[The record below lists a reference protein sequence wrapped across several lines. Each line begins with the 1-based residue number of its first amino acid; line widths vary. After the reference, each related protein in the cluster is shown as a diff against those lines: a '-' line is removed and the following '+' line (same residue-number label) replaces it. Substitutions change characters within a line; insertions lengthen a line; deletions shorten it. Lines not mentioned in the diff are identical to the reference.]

1 MNRQRCNGI
10 AWMCFALSAALLVL
24 IVPVYLWRWDYVAAL
39 TLYPFWCWALAGALL
54 AAFGHA
60 VRRFRYVYVFYVA
73 WALGAISFADGIA
86 PVFRPFSPEQPRV
99 ANGFRVVSLNSA
111 GTADA
116 ANEVMAFKPDIV
128 LLQEVPGTNHVAMLA
143 RNLFGTN
150 GSYVSGFDCAILT
163 RYPMTP
169 LPSRVPFFASAVLS
183 NGTASVLVTSLRL
196 VPPETRSDLFR
207 PAAWIAYVENRR
219 QRLRQLGDVLAFT
232 RDYTGPQV
240 IGGDF
245 NAPGGDAVFKQMRD
259 YQDAYAVAGRGWGHT
274 ALNNIPFVRPDQIWI
289 RGLRPRS
296 AGAVKTI
303 HSDHRMVV
311 VGVDFGP

>member
-10 AWMCFALSAALLVL
+10 AWMCFALSAALFVL

-39 TLYPFWCWALAGALL
+39 TLYPFLCWALAGALL

-128 LLQEVPGTNHVAMLA
+128 LRSRRVAIFVHGCFWHQHRNCKLA
-143 RNLFGTN
+143 
-150 GSYVSGFDCAILT
+150 Y
-163 RYPMTP
+163 
-169 LPSRVPFFASAVLS
+169 
-183 NGTASVLVTSLRL
+183 
-196 VPPETRSDLFR
+196 
-207 PAAWIAYVENRR
+207 
-219 QRLRQLGDVLAFT
+219 
-232 RDYTGPQV
+232 
-240 IGGDF
+240 
-245 NAPGGDAVFKQMRD
+245 
-259 YQDAYAVAGRGWGHT
+259 
-274 ALNNIPFVRPDQIWI
+274 
-289 RGLRPRS
+289 
-296 AGAVKTI
+296 
-303 HSDHRMVV
+303 
-311 VGVDFGP
+311 